1 MAYEGV
7 MDSQALRLVMAYGL
21 RDGALAPVE
30 PDGRPP
36 YVPYCEDLGVSE
48 ITYTSRDTIVAAS
61 RLWEQGLSIKAI
73 ATELNMS
80 VVRVAGITCRYRES
94 FPYRNAK
101 RKESNEHH

>member
-7 MDSQALRLVMAYGL
+7 MSTQALRLVVAYGL

-48 ITYTSRDTIVAAS
+48 ITYTSRETIIEAS
-61 RLWEQGLSIKAI
+61 KLWEQGLSIKTI
-73 ATELNMS
+73 ATKLNMS
-80 VVRVAGITCRYRES
+80 AVRVASITRRYREL
-94 FPYRNAK
+94 FPYRNEK
-101 RKESNEHH
+101 RKGKDQ

>member
-7 MDSQALRLVMAYGL
+7 MSTQALRLVVAYGL

-48 ITYTSRDTIVAAS
+48 ITYTSRETIVAAS
-61 RLWEQGLSIKAI
+61 KLWKQGLSIKAI
-73 ATELNMS
+73 ATELNTSPM
-80 VVRVAGITCRYRES
+80 RIAGVTCRYRGL

-101 RKESNEHH
+101 RKGKDQ

>member
-7 MDSQALRLVMAYGL
+7 MDSQVLRLVVAYGL

-30 PDGRPP
+30 PEERPP

-48 ITYTSRDTIVAAS
+48 ITYTSRETILAAS
-61 RLWEQGLSIKAI
+61 RLWKQGLSIKAI
-73 ATELNMS
+73 ARELDTNPMRIAS
-80 VVRVAGITCRYRES
+80 ITCRYRGL

-101 RKESNEHH
+101 REEHE

>member
-7 MDSQALRLVMAYGL
+7 MATQALRLVVAYGL

-30 PDGRPP
+30 PEERPP

-48 ITYTSRDTIVAAS
+48 ITYTSHETILAAS
-61 RLWEQGLSIKAI
+61 RLWKQGLSIKAI
-73 ATELNMS
+73 ARELDTNPMRIAS
-80 VVRVAGITCRYRES
+80 ITCRYRGL

-101 RKESNEHH
+101 REEHE

>member
-7 MDSQALRLVMAYGL
+7 MDSQALRLVVAYGL

-48 ITYTSRDTIVAAS
+48 ITYTSRETIMAAS
-61 RLWEQGLSIKAI
+61 RLWKQGLSIKAI
-73 ATELNMS
+73 ARELDTNPMRIAS
-80 VVRVAGITCRYRES
+80 ITCRYREL

-101 RKESNEHH
+101 RKESE